1 MDNRLV
7 RILLVQD
14 NPDYGR
20 QVKESLVRGDSSLSF
35 QVTEAGTLAA
45 ALKCLQ
51 AQATDFILLE
61 MDLPDSRGLA
71 TFEKIQAL
79 FPNLPTLILTSLTGE
94 LTALRAVQ
102 KGAQD
107 YLLKTEDEV
116 RFLLRMIRCALE
128 RQRVKLELM
137 NLSYL
142 DDLTGLYNR
151 RGFFALAQQQIKLAV
166 RTRKGF
172 LLMMMDLDGFKQVND
187 TYGHLEGDQ
196 ALRNSAEFLRKAL
209 RQTDIIS
216 RLGGDEFAAIAIEAT
231 RESSVLIS
239 KRLSSIVLQE
249 QEKLQKPYR
258 LSMSVGISYFY
269 PEQPVSFQELFED
282 ADAKLY
288 RQKRTRQ
295 DQR

>member
-1 MDNRLV
+1 MGDPLI
-7 RILLVQD
+7 RILLIQD

-20 QVKESLVRGDSSLSF
+20 YVKENLSRDASLSF
-35 QVTEAGTLAA
+35 QITEASTLAA
-45 ALKCLQ
+45 ALEYLHAK
-51 AQATDFILLE
+51 ATDLILLE

-71 TFEKIQAL
+71 TFEKIQSL
-79 FPNLPTLILTSLTGE
+79 FPNVPAVILTFLAGE

-107 YLLKTEDEV
+107 YLLKTEDES
-116 RFLLRMIRCALE
+116 RFLRRVIRCTLE
-128 RQRVKLELM
+128 RQRAKLELM

-151 RGFFALAQQQIKLAV
+151 RGFFALADQQIKLAS

-172 LLMMMDLDGFKQVND
+172 LLMMMDLDSFKQVND
-187 TYGHLEGDQ
+187 VYGHLEGDQ
-196 ALRNSAEFLRKAL
+196 ALRNSAEFLKKAL

-216 RLGGDEFAAIAIEAT
+216 RLGGDEFAAIAIEAS
-231 RESSVLIS
+231 RESSLIIY
-239 KRLSSIVLQE
+239 KRLGDIVHQE

-258 LSMSVGISYFY
+258 LSMSVGIAYFY
-269 PEQPVSFQELFED
+269 PEKPVSFQELFED

-295 DQR
+295 EQR